1 LVLKKYYR
9 LQWAIMS
16 ARQYARTVARGLK
29 KPDMSTKG
37 PHLATSVILAAGAA
51 IGANTINAIAP
62 VDLLDISHFSQPQ
75 LSSAFAQDID
85 EQINIRVY
93 KLASPAVVTI
103 NSGNA
108 TGSGSIISKD
118 GLVLTNAHVVQNA
131 GSTVTVILSDGRRM
145 PSDII
150 AFGNNGLDLAVLKIR
165 GQNNL
170 PSIRFARSGS
180 IQVGQR
186 AFAIGNPFGQFQGTF
201 TNGIV
206 SRIDKQ
212 RGLIQT
218 NAAINPGNS
227 GGPLLNSQ
235 GELIGVNTAIFT
247 SSRAGGNIGIGFAIS
262 IDRVQP
268 FLTAVRQGTA
278 PRTAQRQQSIAGSQ
292 RPQQLPLDGTAINGT
307 LGRGDTVLPV
317 DNSFFDLYSFQGRA
331 GSRVQIDM
339 VSQDFDPYL
348 VLIGPRGNEVA
359 QDNDSGGN
367 KNARLVGRLP
377 ATGTYLVIANSHD
390 PGQSGTYRI
399 RAITADATGGNQ
411 QVQQGFI
418 LRQEGILGAD
428 APTLANGSR
437 YRVYSFQGSAGQTVT
452 ITAVSPDFDPYLIL
466 VAPNGQKIA
475 ENDDISQ
482 NNPNSGLRGTINRAG
497 VYRVIVT
504 ASNRGGQG
512 RYLLTIR

>member
-1 LVLKKYYR
+1 
-9 LQWAIMS
+9 
-16 ARQYARTVARGLK
+16 
-29 KPDMSTKG
+29 MSTKG

-75 LSSAFAQDID
+75 LSRAFAQDID
-85 EQINIRVY
+85 EQTNIRVY
-93 KLASPAVVTI
+93 QLASPAVVTI
-103 NSGNA
+103 NSGSA

-247 SSRAGGNIGIGFAIS
+247 NSRTGGNIGIGFAIS

-278 PRTAQRQQSIAGSQ
+278 PRTAQRQRPTAAGSQ

-307 LGRGDTVLPV
+307 LGRGDNVLPV

-339 VSQDFDPYL
+339 VSQDLDPYL

-359 QDNDSGGN
+359 QDNNSGGN

-377 ATGTYLVIANSHD
+377 ATGTYLVIANSHAR
-390 PGQSGTYRI
+390 GQSGNYRI
-399 RAITADATGGNQ
+399 RAITADTTGGNQ
-411 QVQQGFI
+411 QVQGGFI
-418 LRQEGILGAD
+418 LRQEGILGSD
-428 APTLANGSR
+428 APSLANGGK
-437 YRVYSFQGSAGQTVT
+437 YRVHSFQGRPGQTVT
-452 ITAVSPDFDPYLIL
+452 ITAVSPDFDPSIIL

-497 VYRVIVT
+497 VYRVVVS